1 MVHYNYSMAAKPK
14 SKPLSIRISA
24 GTEELVAAEARRT
37 HRSKGAVV
45 EALAEEA
52 LRTRLFPG
60 IAFRGD
66 DFERRAWV
74 IGTAFDVWQVV
85 DAYQDLGSIEALA
98 AQGTVSERA
107 ARLALAYYE
116 RFPQEV
122 DEAIA
127 RNRRPLAELRSTYP
141 FIDTHAPTEP

>member
-1 MVHYNYSMAAKPK
+1 VAAKPK

-24 GTEELVAAEARRT
+24 GTEELIAAEARRT

-74 IGTAFDVWQVV
+74 IGAAHDVWQVV
-85 DAYQDLGSIEALA
+85 DAHRDFGSVDAMLA
-98 AQGTVSERA
+98 EGNLSEQQI
-107 ARLALAYYE
+107 RLALAYHE
-116 RFPQEV
+116 RFPEEIN
-122 DEAIA
+122 EAIE
-127 RNRRPLAELRSTYP
+127 RNRRSLAQLRDEYP
-141 FIDTHAPTEP
+141 FIDVHSPGSP